1 MKYIFRMHLNVQVI
15 AAGLGKVGSMSFGGA
30 GASNTTTAP
39 AAAADNKKG
48 APAAEK
54 KTEAPKVEE

>member
-1 MKYIFRMHLNVQVI
+1 
-15 AAGLGKVGSMSFGGA
+15 MSFGGA

-39 AAAADNKKG
+39 AAADNKKG
-48 APAAEK
+48 APVAEK

>member
-39 AAAADNKKG
+39 AAADNKKG